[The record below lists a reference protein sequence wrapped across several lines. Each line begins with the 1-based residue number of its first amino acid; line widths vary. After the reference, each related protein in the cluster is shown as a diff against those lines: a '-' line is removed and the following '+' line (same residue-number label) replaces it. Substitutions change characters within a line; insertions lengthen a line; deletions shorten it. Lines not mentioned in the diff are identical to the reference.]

1 MELLFETFLI
11 LLMVIT
17 SGYFL
22 NEVVSETIPLVKQG
36 MKALTQERMNYLFDT
51 IGYAQLFKVIVL
63 IKVPKGLVNLQTNGT
78 HAVFFVNNSRF
89 ITVFPFDFSYV
100 NLTFNYNDECIMI
113 NGTTSPLLLQEV
125 KCS

>member
-1 MELLFETFLI
+1 
-11 LLMVIT
+11 MVIT

-78 HAVFFVNNSRF
+78 HAVFF
-89 ITVFPFDFSYV
+89 
-100 NLTFNYNDECIMI
+100 C
-113 NGTTSPLLLQEV
+113 
-125 KCS
+125 